1 MEPRTLIV
9 AHENL
14 DFDALASMVAAQK
27 LYPGAVI
34 GLGRRLSASVR
45 EFWSLHKERFRAEH
59 LDRLDLGAV
68 ERLVVVDVRDAKRLV
83 HVAPVLERVRAGAPI
98 EVVVFDHHPASG
110 DDLVSHVEVVEPVG
124 AATTLLVERIRAR
137 GLEIDRV
144 EATLFALGIYMDT
157 GALTFART
165 TPRDAE
171 AVAWLLDRG
180 ASLAMINRY
189 LEVTFSE
196 AQRAVLADVLAHPRV
211 ERVGGLSVG
220 LATVH
225 VEARVEGLA
234 ELTSEACRL
243 LALDALFLI
252 AAVRAKAKVDVVGR
266 SRSGLVDVG
275 AAMRAVGGGG
285 HAGAGAATVRTGDLE
300 ALRATLLASLE
311 AARKERPTVG
321 DVMSSPVRTVRP
333 DLSLREL
340 GERLDAWSHG
350 GVPVVRDGRLVG
362 VVSRRDVERARAGS
376 GVHLPVASHMSAE
389 LETTT
394 LETPL
399 EDALA
404 HMVRA
409 DVGRLPVLREGKLIG
424 IVSRSDLLRVLYPD
438 SR

>member
-1 MEPRTLIV
+1 VEPRTLVV

-14 DFDALASMVAAQK
+14 DFDALASMVAAAR

-34 GLGRRLSASVR
+34 GLGRRLSAPVR
-45 EFWSLHKERFRAEH
+45 EFWSLHKDRFPAEH
-59 LDRLDLGAV
+59 IDHLDLRAV
-68 ERLVVVDVRDAKRLV
+68 ERLVVVDVRDEKRLA
-83 HVAPVLERVRAGAPI
+83 HVSPVLDRIRAGAPI

-110 DDLVSHVEVVEPVG
+110 DDLASDVEHVEPVG
-124 AATTLLVERIRAR
+124 AATTLLVERIRSR
-137 GLEIDRV
+137 GLEVDGI
-144 EATLFALGIYMDT
+144 EATLFALGIYADT

-165 TPRDAE
+165 SSRDAA

-180 ASLAMINRY
+180 ASLVMINRY
-189 LEVTFSE
+189 LEVTFSD
-196 AQRAVLADVLAHPRV
+196 AQRAVLAEVLAHPRV
-211 ERVGGLSVG
+211 ERVAGLSVG
-220 LATVH
+220 VAIVR

-243 LALDALFLI
+243 LGLDALFLVC
-252 AAVRAKAKVDVVGR
+252 AVRAKAKVDVVGR
-266 SRSGLVDVG
+266 SRSGLLDVG
-275 AAMRAVGGGG
+275 AALRSIGGGG
-285 HAGAGAATVRTGDLE
+285 HPGAGAATVRASDLE
-300 ALRATLLASLE
+300 ALGASLLAALE

-333 DLSLREL
+333 DLSLAEL

-394 LETPL
+394 VETPL

-404 HMVRA
+404 QMVQA

-438 SR
+438 PE